1 LTLVQPA
8 SDRDD
13 ERRSIIDAA
22 CRCLLEPHS
31 GPVPMSAILSSAGLS
46 SRAFYRH
53 FVSKDGLFLAL
64 LQQACGALVANVD
77 RVADAAVGTPSEQL
91 ADWIGEMFDAILDP
105 NQLRQLAVIDSD
117 EVRAA
122 KGYRHMRER
131 LHVERERS
139 LAEILRRG
147 VADGSFPLADPGF
160 DAAAINAV
168 VSRVVAQ
175 QNAEDVQA
183 LKDAQAR
190 ALDFARRAVGA
201 VRPA

>member
-131 LHVERERS
+131 LHARWPRS
-139 LAEILRRG
+139 CAVASPTARFRWPIRDSTPPPSMRSSAGWWPSRTPRTSRRSRTRRRG
-147 VADGSFPLADPGF
+147 RSISPG
-160 DAAAINAV
+160 V
-168 VSRVVAQ
+168 PS
-175 QNAEDVQA
+175 
-183 LKDAQAR
+183 AR
-190 ALDFARRAVGA
+190 
-201 VRPA
+201 